1 MSLTLV
7 FCSVFNFHTNFS
19 HADVL
24 SIVLLKNDTNNMN
37 IRNIN
42 LLKRLFYY
50 LFYYSY
56 LEDID
61 TLLFY
66 NWKSNES
73 HVNLF
78 TCSY

>member
-1 MSLTLV
+1 MSLSLV
-7 FCSVFNFHTNFS
+7 FCSVFNFHINFS

-24 SIVLLKNDTNNMN
+24 SIVLLKNDTNNMS

-42 LLKRLFYY
+42 LFKRLFHY
-50 LFYYSY
+50 LFYYSF

-61 TLLFY
+61 TLLLY

-73 HVNLF
+73 HVILF